1 MANQNIT
8 NEKIKIETK
17 TFNGF
22 KVENI
27 NFDQSDSHSILEM
40 VRCKLC
46 GKTHNCGHNSPQL

>member
-1 MANQNIT
+1 ME
-8 NEKIKIETK
+8 NEKIEIKTK

-40 VRCKLC
+40 VCCKLC